1 MYAAGL
7 LGPLS
12 VLFGVITFRSA
23 AVAVGAIH
31 RALIKLDFERA

>member
-1 MYAAGL
+1 M
-7 LGPLS
+7 
-12 VLFGVITFRSA
+12 FGAITFRSA